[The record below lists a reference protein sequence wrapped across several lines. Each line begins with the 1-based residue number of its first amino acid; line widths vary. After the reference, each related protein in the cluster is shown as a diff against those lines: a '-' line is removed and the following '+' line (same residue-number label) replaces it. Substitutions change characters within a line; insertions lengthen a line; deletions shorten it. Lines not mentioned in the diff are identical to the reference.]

1 MLCMTSVC
9 LDLQVGRF
17 VLIVRVE
24 FRIIPG
30 NPGGLDIDFLLEGR
44 QFRLDVRQVEPD
56 HLSLAAVLES
66 KQIGALQGESLVDV
80 RESEVGFIIWHSE
93 DVGTLGVVL
102 ILRHVVVYQSH
113 LFLRHPGNG
122 LDL

>member
-1 MLCMTSVC
+1 MTSVC

-56 HLSLAAVLES
+56 HLPLAAVLES